1 MAAFDQFIHQYQVS
15 KTLRFALIPQGKTL
29 ENITKNN
36 VLKEDDDRQKNYEK
50 VKPILDRIYKV
61 FAEESLKNCSV
72 DWSDLDDCLDTY
84 QKNPSAEKRQKVKP
98 PRIHSGMK
106 SLAILPGNNMRME
119 KIKMRRRKKNRLNYT
134 KIFLAKNSLMEP

>member
-1 MAAFDQFIHQYQVS
+1 MAAFDKFIHQYQVS

-36 VLKEDDDRQKNYEK
+36 VLQEDNERQKNYEK

-72 DWSDLDDCLDTY
+72 DWTALDKNLDDFHRD
-84 QKNPSAEKRQKVKP
+84 PSVQNRSQVKKKR
-98 PRIHSGMK
+98 RMHSGMK

-119 KIKMRRRKKNRLNYT
+119 KIKMR
-134 KIFLAKNSLMEP
+134 

>member
-1 MAAFDQFIHQYQVS
+1 MAAFDKFIHQYQVS

-36 VLKEDDDRQKNYEK
+36 VLQEDDERQKNYEK

-72 DWSDLDDCLDTY
+72 DWTALDKNLDDFHRD
-84 QKNPSAEKRQKVKP
+84 PSVQNRSQV
-98 PRIHSGMK
+98 
-106 SLAILPGNNMRME
+106 
-119 KIKMRRRKKNRLNYT
+119 KKNAGCT
-134 KIFLAKNSLMEP
+134 PG